1 VIRVGVVGAAGKMG
15 RSVIAAVR
23 AAHDLELTCV
33 VDPAAA
39 ELDLLGDVVA
49 ATSVAELA
57 DGAADVLVDFTSPEA
72 ARRQVPEALERGF
85 HLVVGTT
92 GLGETELDQLREAS
106 ARRGANLVVA
116 ANFAIGA
123 VLLMRFAAQAAPYF
137 EAVEIVELHHDQKV
151 DAPSGTSLAT
161 AKAIAEARAAAGL
174 GAPRDPTTTHVLEG
188 ARGAKAS
195 GEVPIHSVRLPGLV
209 AHEEV
214 LFGSPGQG
222 LTIRHDSYDR
232 LSFMSGVLLA
242 VRAVQGRPGLTLG
255 LEPLLDA

>member
-1 VIRVGVVGAAGKMG
+1 VTKVGVVGAAGKMG
-15 RSVIAAVR
+15 RSVIAAVE
-23 AAHDLELTCV
+23 AADDLELSCV

-39 ELDLLGDVVA
+39 ELDLLRPVVA
-49 ATSVAELA
+49 AASIAELPDA
-57 DGAADVLVDFTSPEA
+57 AADVLVDFTSPEA
-72 ARRQVPEALERGF
+72 ARRQLPGALERGF

-92 GLGETELDQLREAS
+92 GLGEAELAELRAAS
-106 ARRGANLVVA
+106 ERSGANAVVA

-137 EAVEIVELHHDQKV
+137 EAVEIIELHHDQKV
-151 DAPSGTSLAT
+151 DAPSGTALAT
-161 AKAIAEARAAAGL
+161 ARAIAEARAAAGL
-174 GAPRDPTTTHVLEG
+174 GPHADPTTTHVLVG
-188 ARGAKAS
+188 ARGAKGS
-195 GEVPIHSVRLPGLV
+195 GEIPIHSVRLPGLV

-242 VRAVQGRPGLTLG
+242 VRAVAARPGLTLG
-255 LEPLLDA
+255 LESLLEG